1 MKVKPVIPRILAS
14 QDVDETIA
22 YYLSEACETV
32 ALGFID
38 ELEKA
43 YGHIDQYPATGSP
56 RYAHELNLPGLR
68 AWPLTRYPYLVFYV
82 ERPDHI
88 DVWRILHG
96 QRDLAKWMQEPETM

>member
-1 MKVKPVIPRILAS
+1 MKAKSVVPRTLANR
-14 QDVDETIA
+14 DVDESVA
-22 YYLSEACETV
+22 YYLSEANETV

-43 YGHIDQYPATGSP
+43 YGHIARYPATGSQ

-82 ERPDHI
+82 EHPDHI
-88 DVWRILHG
+88 DVWRVLHG
-96 QRDLAKWMQEPETM
+96 QRDLAKWMQEPDTM